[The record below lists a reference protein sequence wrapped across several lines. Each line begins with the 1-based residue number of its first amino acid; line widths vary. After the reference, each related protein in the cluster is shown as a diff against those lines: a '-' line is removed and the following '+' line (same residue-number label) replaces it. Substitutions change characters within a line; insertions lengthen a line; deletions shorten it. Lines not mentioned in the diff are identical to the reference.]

1 MLIRGNTL
9 SNMQLLTEWEGRT
22 VKYLAR
28 SHDVRIE
35 HRAIKKAKYSSIW
48 PKLTHSVNK
57 YYYSIIMQNVDKIL
71 VNTQ

>member
-9 SNMQLLTEWEGRT
+9 SNMQLLTELEGRT

-35 HRAIKKAKYSSIW
+35 HRAIKKSQIFFHLARPDSLS
-48 PKLTHSVNK
+48 
-57 YYYSIIMQNVDKIL
+57 Q
-71 VNTQ
+71 